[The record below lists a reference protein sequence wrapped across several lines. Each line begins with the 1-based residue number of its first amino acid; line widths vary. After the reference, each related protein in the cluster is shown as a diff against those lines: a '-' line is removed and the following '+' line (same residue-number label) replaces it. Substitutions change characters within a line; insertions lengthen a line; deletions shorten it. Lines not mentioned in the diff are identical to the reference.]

1 MENNDLDAILEE
13 RGEIYGDAVT
23 THADI
28 AKLWS
33 ALLQDKLKED
43 LGAEEVALMFVVFKA
58 LRAVKAA
65 RKDAKHDDSYHDMH
79 NYARIAYDCSV
90 SGS

>member
-1 MENNDLDAILEE
+1 MENNVLDAILKE
-13 RGEIYGDAVT
+13 RGAIYGDAVAN
-23 THADI
+23 HADI

-43 LGAEEVALMFVVFKA
+43 LGAEEVALMFVVFEA

-65 RKDAKHDDSYHDMH
+65 RKDAKHDDSYHGM
-79 NYARIAYDCSV
+79 YSYVRIAHDCTV
-90 SGS
+90 